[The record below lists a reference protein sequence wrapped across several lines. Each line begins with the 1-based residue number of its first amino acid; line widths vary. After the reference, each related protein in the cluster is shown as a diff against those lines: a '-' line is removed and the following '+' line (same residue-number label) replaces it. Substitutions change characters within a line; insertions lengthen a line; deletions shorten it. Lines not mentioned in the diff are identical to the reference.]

1 MKMIAPNIAI
11 PIVKPIAFATLKMG
25 ERNSWSGSNGSAAR
39 RSCQTKTAS
48 RATPTMPRPTIC
60 LEPHAYWV
68 PPQVASRISAP
79 TPALSNA
86 APR

>member
-11 PIVKPIAFATLKMG
+11 PIVKPIAFATLKMR
-25 ERNSWSGSNGSAAR
+25 ERKSWSGRIGSAAR
-39 RSCQTKTAS
+39 RSCQTKAAS
-48 RATPTMPRPTIC
+48 RTTPTMPSPMISF
-60 LEPHAYWV
+60 EPQAYSV

-79 TPALSNA
+79 TPPLSSA